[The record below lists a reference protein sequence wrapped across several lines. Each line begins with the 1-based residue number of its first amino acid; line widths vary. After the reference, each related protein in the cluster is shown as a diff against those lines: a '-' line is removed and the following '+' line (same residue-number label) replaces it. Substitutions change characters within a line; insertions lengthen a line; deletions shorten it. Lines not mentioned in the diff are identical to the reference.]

1 MKHRILTIIL
11 MMSALWTSYR
21 CFAYDFEV
29 NGIFYT
35 ITSFDDYLVK
45 IDGFSDSTSGIVD
58 IPSTVTYNTRTFTI
72 NQISSAQGGSIET
85 TIIPT
90 TVKTI
95 DRYAYFNTKIQ
106 YIVIPNSISAIEEG
120 TFKGCTELKSI
131 EISSN
136 VSNIGRYAFA
146 NCVNLKK
153 VIWQPNESSRIGG
166 CAFMNCQ
173 SLTAFTIPANVIRTG
188 GEYSYGI
195 LYQDEGAFSNCS
207 KLDSLIIEDSDS
219 RTLTFGYFEDMDDP
233 SWNNK
238 GEFYGCPIKY
248 VYWGKSCKYVD
259 SRYRSA
265 PELNP
270 SYVVIGDKVMSSTYI
285 CMGKDSVVIGKSLKH
300 VRSSGVKQIKIR
312 QTTPPTADNFSNY
325 AYLNTIVYVPK
336 GSKSVY
342 ESADIWKNF
351 FNIQEFDFDDIEVE
365 VKKCAKPTINYSNG
379 KLSFVCE
386 TEDAICQAS
395 ITDTDIKTY
404 SGNEIQLGVTYV
416 INVYATKAGYENSE
430 TVTATLCWI
439 EQQPMMEG
447 VTNNISQ
454 IPAKAMLI
462 HCQGGMLTIYG
473 VDEGSDI
480 AVYTV
485 SGQMVGSIR
494 ANGNQAVLTTNIK
507 KGEVAIIKIGEKS
520 VKVVMQ

>member
-1 MKHRILTIIL
+1 MLIISAFLSGRENERLSASMGTMIASLVL
-11 MMSALWTSYR
+11 MGLSR
-21 CFAYDFEV
+21 CA
-29 NGIFYT
+29 
-35 ITSFDDYLVK
+35 DYLGK
-45 IDGFSDSTSGIVD
+45 IG
-58 IPSTVTYNTRTFTI
+58 
-72 NQISSAQGGSIET
+72 
-85 TIIPT
+85 
-90 TVKTI
+90 
-95 DRYAYFNTKIQ
+95 
-106 YIVIPNSISAIEEG
+106 
-120 TFKGCTELKSI
+120 
-131 EISSN
+131 
-136 VSNIGRYAFA
+136 
-146 NCVNLKK
+146 
-153 VIWQPNESSRIGG
+153 
-166 CAFMNCQ
+166 
-173 SLTAFTIPANVIRTG
+173 
-188 GEYSYGI
+188 
-195 LYQDEGAFSNCS
+195 
-207 KLDSLIIEDSDS
+207 
-219 RTLTFGYFEDMDDP
+219 
-233 SWNNK
+233 
-238 GEFYGCPIKY
+238 
-248 VYWGKSCKYVD
+248 
-259 SRYRSA
+259 
-265 PELNP
+265 
-270 SYVVIGDKVMSSTYI
+270 
-285 CMGKDSVVIGKSLKH
+285 
-300 VRSSGVKQIKIR
+300 
-312 QTTPPTADNFSNY
+312 
-325 AYLNTIVYVPK
+325 
-336 GSKSVY
+336 
-342 ESADIWKNF
+342 
-351 FNIQEFDFDDIEVE
+351 FDFDDIEVE

-404 SGNEIQLGVTYV
+404 SGNEIQLGVTYF